1 MQRRYFEFIHAEIC
15 LALARRISRYDLWLA
30 VWDSGG
36 DPDDLSPEQA
46 RIFVERALRPLIAEE
61 GVPLTPRAC
70 HRLERRI
77 LRFDP
82 RFPTPEELVEATGA
96 SPREAA

>member
-1 MQRRYFEFIHAEIC
+1 MQRRYFEFIHAETC
-15 LALARRISRYDLWLA
+15 LALKRRIPRYDLWLA

-46 RIFVERALRPLIAEE
+46 RLFVARGLRPLIAEE
-61 GVPLTPRAC
+61 SAPLTPRARR
-70 HRLERRI
+70 RLERRI

-82 RFPTPEELVEATGA
+82 RFPTPEELLGSNGS